1 MLIFMLVILEKNV
14 PTLEI
19 AFRELTSCIEYK
31 TALVHQDVGQ
41 HAIVMPKTRHFDA
54 YCEPRVVP
62 VADVGTKLLLRDPP
76 KREEDWHAGIWNEL
90 RKNRHNEKEKESH
103 EKETNA

>member
-1 MLIFMLVILEKNV
+1 METMLIFMLVILEKNV
-14 PTLEI
+14 PTMEL
-19 AFRELTSCIEYK
+19 AFRELTSCLEYK

-76 KREEDWHAGIWNEL
+76 PKKEED
-90 RKNRHNEKEKESH
+90 
-103 EKETNA
+103 